1 MARKLFLSSD
11 KDKKQI
17 LLPPIFVKANTN
29 YQCILKLIY
38 YRNTYFNITNLNMN
52 IHLNVK

>member
-11 KDKKQI
+11 KDKKQVP
-17 LLPPIFVKANTN
+17 LPPIFVKANTN